1 MNGTNEPEPGGPH
14 DPMHDAP
21 RRLREEPEQ
30 RSAAADDIRA
40 LRENRPE
47 TVGRT
52 ISPLAPL
59 DSQLENAVYE
69 ALRRPLDS
77 HAMGETRALAGE
89 IGRRG
94 ALFGVTGRR
103 VASIGASG
111 IIALF
116 FLIMMPAAR
125 QPDSTQLFAAA
136 VQSLTTALSQQ
147 PQGEDAPTPAL
158 AEFYSLLAS
167 GDTAQAAEREQPEKE
182 SDKVLERFLQWR
194 QKANPSEAAQ

>member
-1 MNGTNEPEPGGPH
+1 MRGTNEPEPVGLN
-14 DPMHDAP
+14 DPMHDTP
-21 RRLREEPEQ
+21 RRLRERPER
-30 RSAAADDIRA
+30 RSAADDIRA

-47 TVGRT
+47 SVRRT
-52 ISPLAPL
+52 RSQLSTL

-69 ALRRPLDS
+69 SLRRPLDS
-77 HAMGETRALAGE
+77 HAMGESRARE
-89 IGRRG
+89 MERRG
-94 ALFGVTGRR
+94 TLFGVTGRQ
-103 VASIGASG
+103 VASIGVSG

-125 QPDSTQLFAAA
+125 QPDNTQLFAAA

-147 PQGEDAPTPAL
+147 HQSEDAPTPAL

-167 GDTAQAAEREQPEKE
+167 SDAAQAAEREQPEQE
-182 SDKVLERFLQWR
+182 SDKVLQRLLQWR